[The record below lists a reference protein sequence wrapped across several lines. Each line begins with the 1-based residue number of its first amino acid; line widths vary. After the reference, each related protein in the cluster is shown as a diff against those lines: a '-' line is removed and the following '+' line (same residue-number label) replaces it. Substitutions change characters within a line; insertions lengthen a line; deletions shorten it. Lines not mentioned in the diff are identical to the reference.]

1 MSSKIKMPW
10 RVVHE
15 FKPAVVW
22 TISAISMPVMVMFG
36 HIPKAP
42 VLYMTLVSALFASW
56 CWVATIRLWNLK
68 ISLAGSPMI
77 FLPTNTLKK
86 YIFKKKEYMWLG
98 KGFDWKPEH
107 TQRISDL
114 RTRDINEQ
122 LPPEW
127 FLKLRNTPVRDGK
140 YPGKPWI
147 HGISGEKDQDI
158 LIPYESLEGHT
169 IVFGT
174 TGAGKTRMMETMI
187 FQSVLRGETVIII
200 DPKGDREL
208 RQIAQSAC
216 IAAGRPEAFLFF
228 HPAFPATSI
237 RLDPL
242 KNWSRVTSVAS
253 RISALLAGGDGGSDT
268 FVQFAWRAVNL
279 VTEGYIYVE
288 DRPTLA
294 KIRSAV
300 ESEAARCSLME
311 RVLKVFFKRKVD
323 NWEMLVGQYVAEAR
337 AGKSSVKLGAA
348 ASNELKGYISYY
360 NKEVHESARAPEVDG
375 LLSMVTH
382 DAAHFS
388 KMIQTILPLLASLTS
403 GDLGKL
409 LSPDATD
416 IEDKRPIFDS
426 DKIIKGRHVL
436 YMGLDSL
443 SDPTVGTAI
452 GSIAI
457 ADIVAVAGHIYNYGE
472 KESISMYVD
481 EASEA
486 VNVPMIQGLNK
497 GRGAGMKI
505 TLFAQTLPDFVV
517 KLGDPDKARM
527 LLGNC
532 NNLFALRTKDRTT
545 QDYITETFG
554 ETLINL
560 RQSGHSTGSKSDDGG
575 LMLTGNI
582 TEGTKQQAS
591 ALFPVELLGMLPNM
605 QYIAMISGGRL
616 VKGRLPILQKE
627 KSIK

>member
-1 MSSKIKMPW
+1 MSKKIEVPW
-10 RVVHE
+10 RTVHE
-15 FKPAVVW
+15 FKPAIVW
-22 TISAISMPVMVMFG
+22 TASTITMPIMVMLG
-36 HIPKAP
+36 HMPKAP
-42 VLYMTLVSALFASW
+42 VLYMTVVSALFGAW
-56 CWVATIRLWNLK
+56 CWMATIRLWNIK
-68 ISLAGSPMI
+68 IALAGSPVI
-77 FLPTNTLKK
+77 FLPVIALKK
-86 YIFKKKEYMWLG
+86 YIFKQKDFMWMG
-98 KGFDWKPEH
+98 KGFDWTTIH

-114 RTRDINEQ
+114 RVNDIDEQ

-127 FLKLRNTPVRDGK
+127 FLKLRKTPVRNSK
-140 YPGKPWI
+140 YPGKQWI
-147 HGISGEKDQDI
+147 HGIAGVKDKDI

-187 FQSVLRGETVIII
+187 FQSVMRGETVIII

-208 RQIAQSAC
+208 REIARSAC
-216 IAAGRPEAFLFF
+216 FLAGRPEAFLFF

-279 VTEGYIYVE
+279 VTEGYVFVE

-300 ESEAARCSLME
+300 ESEAARNNLME
-311 RVLKVFFKRKVD
+311 RVLKVFFKRKID

-348 ASNELKGYISYY
+348 ATNELKGYISFY
-360 NKEVHESARAPEVDG
+360 NKEVSESARSQEVDG

-409 LSPDATD
+409 LSPDASD

-426 DKIIKGRHVL
+426 DKIIKGKHVL
-436 YMGLDSL
+436 YLGLDSL
-443 SDPTVGTAI
+443 SDPTVGSAI

-472 KESISMYVD
+472 KENISMYVD

-517 KLGDPDKARM
+517 KLGDADKARM

-532 NNLFALRTKDRTT
+532 NNLFALRTKDRDT

-554 ETLINL
+554 ETLVNL

-575 LMLTGNI
+575 LMLTGSV
-582 TEGTKQQAS
+582 TEGSKQQAS
-591 ALFPVELLGMLPNM
+591 ALFPVELLGMLPNL
-605 QYIAMISGGRL
+605 QYIGMISGGRL
-616 VKGRLPILQKE
+616 VKGKLPILQKE
-627 KSIK
+627 KQSV

>member
-1 MSSKIKMPW
+1 MSNNDMPW
-10 RVVHE
+10 RAVHE

-22 TISAISMPVMVMFG
+22 TISAASMPLMAIFTQL
-36 HIPKAP
+36 PKGP
-42 VLYMTLVSALFASW
+42 MLYMTLVSIAFAVW
-56 CWVATIRLWNLK
+56 CWMGTLRLWNRK
-68 ISLAGSPMI
+68 IALAGRAMV
-77 FLPTNTLKK
+77 FLPTSALKK
-86 YIFKKKEYMWLG
+86 YTLTKRNSMWLG
-98 KGFDWKPEH
+98 KGFDWKQEH
-107 TQRISDL
+107 TQRVTEL
-114 RTRDINEQ
+114 RQLDIDEQ

-127 FLKLRNTPVRDGK
+127 FLNLRNTPVRNDK
-140 YPGKPWI
+140 YPGKQWI
-147 HGISGEKDQDI
+147 HGVGGEKDKDI
-158 LIPYESLEGHT
+158 MIPYESLEGHT

-174 TGAGKTRMMETMI
+174 TGSGKTRMMETMI
-187 FQSVLRGETVIII
+187 FQSVMRGEVVIII

-208 RQIAQSAC
+208 REITRNAC
-216 IAAGRPEAFLFF
+216 IAAGRPDAFLFF

-253 RISALLAGGDGGSDT
+253 RISALLAGGDGGGDT

-279 VTEGYIYVE
+279 VTEGYVYVE

-300 ESEAARCSLME
+300 ESDAARFTLME
-311 RVLKVFFKRKVD
+311 RVLKVYFKRKIE
-323 NWEMLVGQYVAEAR
+323 NWEMAVGPYLAEAR
-337 AGKSSVKLGAA
+337 AGKSAVKLSAA
-348 ASNELKGYISYY
+348 ATNELRGYITYY
-360 NKEVHESARAPEVDG
+360 NKEVRPEDRSPEVDG

-382 DAAHFS
+382 DTTHYS

-409 LSPDATD
+409 LSPDASD
-416 IEDKRPIFDS
+416 IEDTRPIFDS

-436 YMGLDSL
+436 YVGLDSL
-443 SDPTVGTAI
+443 SDPTVGSAI

-472 KESISMYVD
+472 RENVSMYVD

-497 GRGAGMKI
+497 GRGAGMRI
-505 TLFAQTLPDFVV
+505 TLYAQTLPDFVV
-517 KLGDPDKARM
+517 KLGDADKARM

-532 NNLFALRTKDRTT
+532 NNLIALRTKDRNT
-545 QDYITETFG
+545 QEYITETFG

-560 RQSGHSTGSKSDDGG
+560 RTTGHTTGSRTEDAG
-575 LMLTGNI
+575 LMISGSI
-582 TEGTKQQAS
+582 TEGVKQQAS
-591 ALFPVELLGMLPNM
+591 ALFPPELLGMLPNL

-616 VKGRLPILQKE
+616 VKGRLPILQKD
-627 KSIK
+627 KVA